1 MSDVIVIGG
10 GHNGL
15 IAATALAR
23 GGRSVL
29 LVERSAQH
37 GGVARGEEFHPG
49 YSHDGLLHDTST
61 LAPEALAGLCDV
73 PTQRASD
80 WFVPHDAGLVLPPG
94 LPSGGELAS
103 TGDAEAWA
111 NLFGFI
117 GRIAPLARGLLTK
130 PALPFSVEAPPMWGA
145 ATTGLKLRRLGKRDM
160 HELLRVAPQAI
171 RDWLQE
177 DFTDERVK
185 AALCWP
191 GLVGTWAGPWSPQTS
206 TTFLHWAVLNQGTE
220 VVGGGAGLT
229 RALEA
234 AALSAGVEIRTEA
247 AVERIIVRHGRAHGV
262 VVGGEELEAA
272 VVLSTVGPK
281 RTLLDLVPPRDL
293 PPQTAAAITRIR
305 SRGILAKVHLALS
318 APLEH
323 SERGT
328 NTPAVWRVA
337 AHPNDWE
344 RAFDHVKY
352 KAVPTEPVACEIRR
366 CSVLDASLAPSGHE
380 SISVMVQG
388 APTHTAADWSDG
400 EREGLIHAVLSSL
413 QRFDPHLRDKVV
425 GHEVV
430 TPVDVEARL
439 GLSGGHLLHGELAL
453 DQLYFLR
460 PTRGT
465 AQHTT
470 PIAGLFLGGSGTHP
484 GGGLNGL
491 PGRLSAERVLGR

>member
-1 MSDVIVIGG
+1 MSDVILIGG

-15 IAATALAR
+15 IAATTLAR
-23 GGRSVL
+23 AGRSVL
-29 LVERSAQH
+29 LLEASSAL
-37 GGVARGEEFHPG
+37 GGVAKGEEFHPG
-49 YSHDGLLHDTST
+49 YSHDGMLHDTST
-61 LAPEALAGLCDV
+61 LAPEALAGVCEV

-94 LPSGGELAS
+94 LAAGGEIGS
-103 TGDAEAWA
+103 TADSEAWA
-111 NLFGFI
+111 NLFNFI

-130 PALPFSVEAPPMWGA
+130 PALPFSVEQPPMWGA

-185 AALCWP
+185 AALCWQ

-234 AALSAGVEIRTEA
+234 AARAAGVEIRTDA
-247 AVERIIVRHGRAHGV
+247 AVERIIVRHSRTHGV
-262 VVGGEELEAA
+262 VVGGEELEAP

-281 RTLLDLVPPRDL
+281 RTLLDLVPPRHL
-293 PPQTAAAITRIR
+293 PPQTASAVTRIR

-337 AHPNDWE
+337 SHPNDWE

-352 KAVPTEPVACEIRR
+352 KRVPSGPVACEVRR
-366 CSVLDASLAPSGHE
+366 CSVLDPSLAPSGHE
-380 SISVMVQG
+380 SVSVLVQG
-388 APTHTAADWSDG
+388 APTVTAAGWSDA
-400 EREGLIHAVLSSL
+400 ERAALTEAVLSSL
-413 QRFDPHLRDKVV
+413 ARFDPQLRDKVV
-425 GHEVV
+425 AHEVV
-430 TPVDVEARL
+430 TPVDLESRL
-439 GLSGGHLLHGELAL
+439 GLTGGHLLHGELAL

-465 AQHTT
+465 AQHST

-491 PGRLSAERVLGR
+491 PGRLAAARVLGK